1 MKIRVLSYNIHRAIG
16 FDRRFAPERII
27 EILKGHDADIVLLQE
42 VDEGAPRSNELKLVK
57 VFADALNYPYF
68 AMGHNV
74 TLKKGWYGNATLS
87 RYPITQEHNIDL
99 TVGILKKR
107 GCLHTGINLGSDPD
121 NPLLLDVFNLHLGLS
136 ARERQKQAG
145 ILIRSLEYQLLKL
158 DAPCLVGGDFN
169 DWRSLLRALFIEGLF
184 FHCATDQKQASGR
197 PKAIRT
203 FPSFAPKGGLDRLYY
218 RGDDLTLTGIKRCS
232 YKVSKIASD
241 HLAIIADFEI
251 YEKEINN

>member
-1 MKIRVLSYNIHRAIG
+1 MKLRILSYNIHRAIG

-57 VFADALNYPYF
+57 VFADALNYPHF

-74 TLKKGWYGNATLS
+74 TLKKGHYGNATLS
-87 RYPITQEHNIDL
+87 RYPITQERNIDL

-107 GCLHTGINLGSDPD
+107 GCQHTTINLGSDPE
-121 NPLLLDVFNLHLGLS
+121 NPLPLELFNLHLGLS

-145 ILIRSLEYQLLKL
+145 MLIRTLEYQLLDL
-158 DAPCLVGGDFN
+158 DAPCLIGGDFN
-169 DWRSLLRALFIEGLF
+169 DWRSLLRALFIEGLLF
-184 FHCATDQKQASGR
+184 QCATDQKQPSGR
-197 PKAIRT
+197 PRAIRT

-218 RGDDLTLTGIKRCS
+218 RGDNFTLTEVKRCS

-251 YEKEINN
+251 YEKEII